1 MYSYKFTRSNY
12 YYYTTRNEGRT
23 QFDEQFYEIRRF
35 SQRQVE
41 IEREAVS
48 EIKSFNTF
56 PNFKTENSPL
66 YLSSCL
72 SLVHL
77 DNNNK

>member
-41 IEREAVS
+41 IEREAAS
-48 EIKSFNTF
+48 EIKS
-56 PNFKTENSPL
+56 
-66 YLSSCL
+66 
-72 SLVHL
+72 
-77 DNNNK
+77 